1 MCIIAIFKNG
11 KRPDRATIKRM
22 MATNRDGVGIAWN
35 TGKQV
40 YFHKGYTTAEQVEKM
55 LSNIESVGGVRD
67 IVFHARIGTSGGV
80 SAEKC
85 HPYPLTG
92 CAEHINRTTYAGGAP
107 VVFHNGVF
115 SIDIENGL
123 NDSQT
128 FIKNMLYPIYKN
140 DPKGL
145 YKGKYDRLIEMAV
158 RGSRLV
164 IMYPDGWRAYG
175 SGWQEEEEAWYSN
188 SGYKAYTPTRPSYY
202 WSWDAYDDYY
212 DETYFK
218 DWDEWKKSDTKKSF
232 YIWRRDKQQERKNA
246 QKGVTS

>member
-11 KRPDRATIKRM
+11 KRPDKATIKRM

-40 YFHKGYTTAEQVEKM
+40 YFRKGFTTAEQVEKV
-55 LSNIESVGGVRD
+55 LANLESVGGVRD

-123 NDSQT
+123 NDTQT
-128 FIKNMLYPIYKN
+128 FVKNMLYPLCKA
-140 DPKGL
+140 DAKGL
-145 YKGKYDRLIEMAV
+145 AKGKYDRFIDMAV
-158 RGSRLV
+158 KGSRLV

-175 SGWQEEEEAWYSN
+175 TGWQEEDEAWYSN
-188 SGYKAYTPTRPSYY
+188 SGYKPYTPPVYGRGY
-202 WSWDAYDDYY
+202 WYGDGWDDEWDA
-212 DETYFK
+212 E
-218 DWDEWKKSDTKKSF
+218 WEEWKHSPAKEDF
-232 YIWRRDKQQERKNA
+232 YTWRRKRHLEKVNA
-246 QKGVTS
+246 KKGVKS